1 MELINLD
8 HAAIVQDLL
17 ELEYGVALFY
27 MRYVAFGF
35 TFSGSMDQLMNLM
48 EEINQL
54 QGLWGYMHR
63 N

>member
-1 MELINLD
+1 MELMNLD
-8 HAAIVQDLL
+8 EMAVVQDLL
-17 ELEYGVALFY
+17 ELEHGVALFY
-27 MRYVAFGF
+27 MQYVAFGF
-35 TFSGSMDQLMNLM
+35 EFSGNMEQLMNLM